1 MQKNSIVLPSWLTNK
16 AVFQQGVSVRVKAKA
31 APTATV
37 TLEITK
43 DPTDG
48 RRVSKLDTDYGVI
61 FSREYTT
68 GSKGEFEFEIPAY
81 QASLDTYTF
90 TFRCMSEQIMLNDI
104 RCGDVW
110 IFLGSDYLSVPMKD
124 ANAPKMPLK
133 RNVMNNLRFFSP
145 ARSGLCGEVKEYPYE
160 PAGSIE
166 AGEWIKV
173 RETDRM
179 AEVSSSAFAFAYSM
193 SDQVNYPI
201 GVVDLAFDDSTIINW
216 ISPEAM
222 EDIEAL
228 KDMVYEA
235 GLYIDQEK
243 YDELISID
251 NRKKEA
257 AKLEAELE
265 EARKH
270 GDFDFEK
277 EKRLAML
284 KGEPAPKEETEAAEE
299 AAAELD
305 FPSTSKE
312 EEAKKASDDKPLSAS
327 SASKLEFDL
336 LPEVHYKVD
345 KKKDDSRF
353 IAKRFRMS
361 TLYNTKPNPLSGM
374 AVRGFCFSPNAGELR
389 FERYDLY
396 LMGLLATLASVF
408 EPRQVYNDEL
418 MPSMLFATMHPK
430 NVDFDNPYSV
440 LEFNENIQAFT
451 KILTMPSGLVSL
463 HDMLLP
469 DRTISFTLGTRLA
482 TIALGLHF
490 SPKMSKSSPEVS
502 EVEIAGNKRILK
514 FSNLSDGLKLVE
526 GETELRGFSICGPDR
541 IFKPA
546 MARILYGM
554 CVMVWRDDIEEVEGI
569 TYGFTPI
576 PHDAVLRNVADLPVM
591 PFRFDRDAA
600 FFAPDLSFA
609 ECDRL
614 EFVGKRTPDSNFEV
628 LDIYRTFKGNGV
640 IATDVNTKASGAASL
655 HIRYETDKSLYGFEP
670 VLDYASMFAPINI
683 YGASKI
689 VINVF
694 NPEQRRKRLICSGFG
709 ESEIK
714 QQLSWQKIVIPYE
727 GEGPISLNELKIMI
741 EDSDRVGEIYIDS
754 IGFV

>member
-1 MQKNSIVLPSWLTNK
+1 MQKNSIVLPSWLGNK
-16 AVFQQGVSVRVKAKA
+16 AVFQQGVNVRVKAKA

-81 QASLDTYTF
+81 RASLDTYTF
-90 TFRCMSEQIMLNDI
+90 TFKCMSDQVTLNDI

-110 IFLGSDYLSVPMKD
+110 IFLGSDYLSVPMKE

-133 RNVMNNLRFFSP
+133 RNIMNNLRFFSP
-145 ARSGLCGEVKEYPYE
+145 ARSGLEGELTEYPFE
-160 PAGSIE
+160 PVEGPG
-166 AGEWIKV
+166 AGEWTKV
-173 RETDRM
+173 TETARM
-179 AEVSSSAFAFAYSM
+179 AEVSSSAFAFAYNM
-193 SDQVNYPI
+193 SDQVNYPV
-201 GVVDLAFDDSTIINW
+201 GVIDLAYGDSTIINW

-222 EDIEAL
+222 DDIEAL

-235 GLYIDQEK
+235 GLYIDQDK
-243 YDELISID
+243 FNELVSID
-251 NRKKEA
+251 NRKIEA
-257 AKLEAELE
+257 AKLEKEIR
-265 EARKH
+265 EAGKH

-277 EKRLAML
+277 EKRLAAL
-284 KGEPAPKEETEAAEE
+284 KGEPAPKQEEPE
-299 AAAELD
+299 AELD
-305 FPSTSKE
+305 FPSASKE
-312 EEAKKASDDKPLSAS
+312 QEKPKKAKDEPLSAS
-327 SASKLEFDL
+327 SASKLEFNL

-345 KKKDDSRF
+345 KKKDDSNF

-361 TLYNTKPNPLSGM
+361 ILYNTKLYPLSGM

-469 DRTISFTLGTRLA
+469 DRTISFTLGTRLS

-526 GETELRGFSICGPDR
+526 GETELRGFSVCGPDR

-591 PFRFDRDAA
+591 PFRFDRDPAY
-600 FFAPDLSFA
+600 FAPDLSFA

-614 EFVGKRTPDSNFEV
+614 EFVGKRAPDSNFEM

-640 IATDVNTKASGAASL
+640 IATDINTKASGAASL
-655 HIRYETDKSLYGFEP
+655 HIRYQTDKSLYGFEP
-670 VLDYASMFAPINI
+670 VFDYASMFAPVNI
-683 YGASKI
+683 YGADRI

-694 NPEQRRKRLICSGFG
+694 NPEQRRKRIIISGFG
-709 ESEIK
+709 ESEIR
-714 QQLSWQKIVIPYE
+714 QQLSWQRIEIPYAE
-727 GEGPISLNELKIMI
+727 EGPISLSELKIMI
-741 EDSDRVGEIYIDS
+741 EDPERVGEIYIDS
-754 IGFV
+754 ISFI

>member
-1 MQKNSIVLPSWLTNK
+1 MQKNSIVLPSWMGNK
-16 AVFQQGVSVRVKAKA
+16 AVFQQGVNVRVKAKA

-81 QASLDTYTF
+81 SASLDTYTF
-90 TFRCMSEQIMLNDI
+90 TFKCMSDQVVLNDI

-110 IFLGSDYLSVPMKD
+110 VFLGSDYLSVPMKD

-133 RNVMNNLRFFSP
+133 RNIMNNLRFFAPS
-145 ARSGLCGEVKEYPYE
+145 RSGLGGELTEYPFE
-160 PAGSIE
+160 PVEGPG
-166 AGEWIKV
+166 AGEWTKV
-173 RETDRM
+173 TETPRM
-179 AEVSSSAFAFAYSM
+179 AEVSSSAFAFAYNM

-201 GVVDLAFDDSTIINW
+201 GVIDLAYDDSTIINW
-216 ISPEAM
+216 ISPDAM
-222 EDIEAL
+222 DDIEAL
-228 KDMVYEA
+228 KDMVYES
-235 GLYIDQEK
+235 GLYIDKEK
-243 YDELISID
+243 YDELVGID
-251 NRKKEA
+251 NRRAEA
-257 AKLEAELE
+257 VRLEKELE

-277 EKRLAML
+277 EKRLAKL
-284 KGEPAPKEETEAAEE
+284 KGLPEPKSEEEDKP
-299 AAAELD
+299 AELD

-312 EEAKKASDDKPLSAS
+312 EEVKKQADKDEPISAS
-327 SASKLEFDL
+327 SASKLEFNI
-336 LPEVHYKVD
+336 LPEVTYKVD
-345 KKKDDSRF
+345 KSKDDSNF
-353 IAKRFRMS
+353 IANRFRMS
-361 TLYNTKPNPLSGM
+361 ILYNTKIYPLMGM

-396 LMGLLATLASVF
+396 LMGLLATLASTF
-408 EPRQVYNDEL
+408 EPREVYNDEL

-469 DRTISFTLGTRLA
+469 DRTISFTLGTRLS

-526 GETELRGFSICGPDR
+526 GETELRGFAVCGPDR

-600 FFAPDLSFA
+600 YFAPDLSFT

-614 EFVGKRTPDSNFEV
+614 EFVGKRTRESNFEV

-640 IATDVNTKASGAASL
+640 ISTDINTKATGAASL

-670 VLDYASMFAPINI
+670 VLDYASVFAPINI
-683 YGASKI
+683 YGADKI

-709 ESEIK
+709 DAEIK
-714 QQLSWQKIVIPYE
+714 QSLAWQKIVIPYE
-727 GEGPISLNELKIMI
+727 DEGPISLSELKIMI
-741 EDSDRVGEIYIDS
+741 EDSDRIGEIYIDS
-754 IGFV
+754 ISFE

>member
-1 MQKNSIVLPSWLTNK
+1 MQKNSIVLPSWLGNK
-16 AVFQQGVSVRVKAKA
+16 AVFQQGVNVRVKAKA

-90 TFRCMSEQIMLNDI
+90 TFRCMSDQVMLNDI

-110 IFLGSDYLSVPMKD
+110 IFLGSDYLSVPMKE

-133 RNVMNNLRFFSP
+133 RNIMNNLRFFSP
-145 ARSGLCGEVKEYPYE
+145 VRSGLGGELTEYPFE
-160 PAGSIE
+160 PLEGPGDGS
-166 AGEWIKV
+166 WTKV
-173 RETDRM
+173 TETSRM
-179 AEVSSSAFAFAYSM
+179 AEVSSSAFAFAYNM

-201 GVVDLAFDDSTIINW
+201 GVIDLAYDDSTIINW

-222 EDIEAL
+222 DDLEAL
-228 KDMVYEA
+228 KDMVYES
-235 GLYIDQEK
+235 GLYIDQDK
-243 YDELISID
+243 YNELISID
-251 NRKKEA
+251 NRKAEASKLEKEIKEA
-257 AKLEAELE
+257 G
-265 EARKH
+265 KH

-277 EKRLAML
+277 EKRLAAL
-284 KGEPAPKEETEAAEE
+284 KGEPAPKAEE
-299 AAAELD
+299 APELD

-312 EEAKKASDDKPLSAS
+312 QEAKKKAKDEPLSAS
-327 SASKLEFDL
+327 SASKLEFNL
-336 LPEVHYKVD
+336 LPEVHYKAD
-345 KKKDDSRF
+345 KSKDDSNF

-361 TLYNTKPNPLSGM
+361 SLYNTKRYPLSGM

-430 NVDFDNPYSV
+430 NVDFENPYSV

-469 DRTISFTLGTRLA
+469 DRTISFTLGTRLS

-526 GETELRGFSICGPDR
+526 GETELRGFAVCGPDR

-554 CVMVWRDDIEEVEGI
+554 CVMVWRDDIEEVDGI

-600 FFAPDLSFA
+600 FFAPDLSFT

-614 EFVGKRTPDSNFEV
+614 EFVGKRTPDSNFEM

-655 HIRYETDKSLYGFEP
+655 HIRYQTDKSLYGFEP
-670 VLDYASMFAPINI
+670 VLDYASMFAPLNV
-683 YGASKI
+683 YGADKI

-694 NPEQRRKRLICSGFG
+694 NPEQRRKRLIISSFG
-709 ESEIK
+709 EAEIK
-714 QQLSWQKIVIPYE
+714 QQLSWQRIEIPYE
-727 GEGPISLNELKIMI
+727 EEGPISLSELKIMI
-741 EDSDRVGEIYIDS
+741 EDPDRVGEIYIDS
-754 IGFV
+754 INFI